1 MAKYFTIKTFS
12 SVGVGDQLGTQFAR
26 LFLIGEAIGATY
38 LHTPLEI
45 QRSAE
50 SNFRRRIR
58 SFFFFLKKILI
69 NFPVQHKS
77 IALIAKSFNP
87 AERIISRLDRTDING
102 RFLDFLGLNIPADT
116 INDPITPF
124 LSEIIKKVSTKE
136 ELIASLKL
144 QCSEHESIV
153 LEWTPELYPYCYKLD
168 DLFNSGKTINFNQ
181 FLNKAF
187 WKNKNKDAPIE
198 EKLFVVHQRCGDS
211 VTLLSDAGKVVI
223 YGNEVTFDNE
233 DTEQFD
239 LNNDKN
245 RVGRAVEM
253 YVEVLQEL
261 KDLRGSGTKI
271 VFISDGYQ
279 TSKNILLNHY
289 FSKFSTLNNS
299 QKKAIKNLINKD
311 LNHLL
316 LNDKLE
322 KLIDEKMIGET
333 YENLEKS
340 ILLLARAKVL
350 MFGSGGFAYYMH
362 SLFSNKEQ
370 TYLGHINE
378 KKEILIAN
386 TREMLKS

>member
-1 MAKYFTIKTFS
+1 
-12 SVGVGDQLGTQFAR
+12 
-26 LFLIGEAIGATY
+26 
-38 LHTPLEI
+38 
-45 QRSAE
+45 
-50 SNFRRRIR
+50 
-58 SFFFFLKKILI
+58 
-69 NFPVQHKS
+69 
-77 IALIAKSFNP
+77 
-87 AERIISRLDRTDING
+87 
-102 RFLDFLGLNIPADT
+102 
-116 INDPITPF
+116 
-124 LSEIIKKVSTKE
+124 
-136 ELIASLKL
+136 
-144 QCSEHESIV
+144 
-153 LEWTPELYPYCYKLD
+153 
-168 DLFNSGKTINFNQ
+168 
-181 FLNKAF
+181 
-187 WKNKNKDAPIE
+187 
-198 EKLFVVHQRCGDS
+198 

>member
-58 SFFFFLKKILI
+58 GFFFFLKKILI

-77 IALIAKSFNP
+77 IALIAKSLNL

-102 RFLDFLGLNIPADT
+102 RFLDFLGLNISADT

-136 ELIASLKL
+136 ELIASLKW
-144 QCSEHESIV
+144 QYSDHESIV

-181 FLNKAF
+181 FLNNAF
-187 WKNKNKDAPIE
+187 WKNKNKDAPNE

-245 RVGRAVEM
+245 RVGRAIEM

-261 KDLRGSGTKI
+261 QDLRGSGTKI

-311 LNHLL
+311 LNQFL

-378 KKEILIAN
+378 KNEILIAN

>member
-45 QRSAE
+45 QGSAE

-102 RFLDFLGLNIPADT
+102 
-116 INDPITPF
+116 PITPF

-136 ELIASLKL
+136 ELIASLKW

-279 TSKNILLNHY
+279 TSKNIL
-289 FSKFSTLNNS
+289 KTL
-299 QKKAIKNLINKD
+299 ATI
-311 LNHLL
+311 
-316 LNDKLE
+316 
-322 KLIDEKMIGET
+322 
-333 YENLEKS
+333 
-340 ILLLARAKVL
+340 
-350 MFGSGGFAYYMH
+350 
-362 SLFSNKEQ
+362 
-370 TYLGHINE
+370 
-378 KKEILIAN
+378 
-386 TREMLKS
+386 

>member
-261 KDLRGSGTKI
+261 QDLRGSGTKI

>member
-58 SFFFFLKKILI
+58 GFFFFLKKILI

-77 IALIAKSFNP
+77 IALIAKSLNP

-124 LSEIIKKVSTKE
+124 LSEIIKKISTKE
-136 ELIASLKL
+136 ELIASLKW
-144 QCSEHESIV
+144 QCSDHESIV

-181 FLNKAF
+181 FLNNAF
-187 WKNKNKDAPIE
+187 WKNKNKDAPVE

-245 RVGRAVEM
+245 RVGRAIEM

-261 KDLRGSGTKI
+261 QDLRGSGTKI

-362 SLFSNKEQ
+362 SLFSNKDQ